1 MRIKENKEKRL
12 KQNQRSVR
20 AIRDVP
26 RVIWVTKIMCY
37 FDLDEAFK
45 LGQVCV
51 FFNQIIK
58 SPMFVKFFVTLNERT
73 KIDVSLN
80 QFSIKGGQKD

>member
-45 LGQVCV
+45 LG
-51 FFNQIIK
+51 
-58 SPMFVKFFVTLNERT
+58 
-73 KIDVSLN
+73 
-80 QFSIKGGQKD
+80 